1 MLSEN
6 QRIRGLISSVI
17 DIVLLI
23 AAYLL
28 ANFLRF
34 NWLPFFEEGGAGPA
48 LDIARSPMVAL
59 GWAGYAVVMVLLYW
73 SRGLYNPS
81 RLRGLW
87 QRSTTIAFGN
97 ALGVV
102 GFMALLFVFRLQ
114 NFSRGVMLLLY
125 GFSTGFLIFKR
136 MIKRWYDRA
145 RNRKGE
151 DLRHILLV
159 GGGDMAAEYLLA
171 LEHNPYYGFHVD
183 GYLAP
188 YANPDLDVRYLGGYD
203 KMEVTLDEPGIDEVV
218 VALEA
223 HENPFL
229 PVVVSACEKQGT
241 KVCIIPFYN
250 DYIPARATL
259 ETVGGCKLI
268 NIRATPLDNLGAA
281 ALKRAVDIAG
291 SLFGLIVLSPLML
304 ATAIGVKISSPGPI
318 IFKQE
323 RVGRY
328 KKHFLMYKFRSMA
341 VNKEQDTAWSTNQ
354 DNRKTMFGSI
364 IRKLSIDELPQL
376 VNVLKGEMSLVG
388 PRPEIPHYVE
398 LFKESVPLYMVKH
411 QVRPGITGWAQV
423 HGFRGD
429 TSIDGRV
436 QCDIW
441 YIENWSFWLDIRI
454 LFMTVFGGMV
464 NKEQLQHGHAH
475 ATK

>member
-159 GGGDMAAEYLLA
+159 GGGDMAAKYLL
-171 LEHNPYYGFHVD
+171 
-183 GYLAP
+183 
-188 YANPDLDVRYLGGYD
+188 
-203 KMEVTLDEPGIDEVV
+203 
-218 VALEA
+218 
-223 HENPFL
+223 
-229 PVVVSACEKQGT
+229 
-241 KVCIIPFYN
+241 
-250 DYIPARATL
+250 
-259 ETVGGCKLI
+259 
-268 NIRATPLDNLGAA
+268 
-281 ALKRAVDIAG
+281 
-291 SLFGLIVLSPLML
+291 
-304 ATAIGVKISSPGPI
+304 
-318 IFKQE
+318 
-323 RVGRY
+323 
-328 KKHFLMYKFRSMA
+328 
-341 VNKEQDTAWSTNQ
+341 
-354 DNRKTMFGSI
+354 
-364 IRKLSIDELPQL
+364 
-376 VNVLKGEMSLVG
+376 
-388 PRPEIPHYVE
+388 
-398 LFKESVPLYMVKH
+398 
-411 QVRPGITGWAQV
+411 
-423 HGFRGD
+423 
-429 TSIDGRV
+429 
-436 QCDIW
+436 
-441 YIENWSFWLDIRI
+441 
-454 LFMTVFGGMV
+454 
-464 NKEQLQHGHAH
+464 
-475 ATK
+475 

>member
-136 MIKRWYDRA
+136 MFGVFDA
-145 RNRKGE
+145 GVN
-151 DLRHILLV
+151 
-159 GGGDMAAEYLLA
+159 A
-171 LEHNPYYGFHVD
+171 LHREAIGP
-183 GYLAP
+183 
-188 YANPDLDVRYLGGYD
+188 
-203 KMEVTLDEPGIDEVV
+203 
-218 VALEA
+218 VALDAALVPGQWRELTA
-223 HENPFL
+223 EEVNAL
-229 PVVVSACEKQGT
+229 
-241 KVCIIPFYN
+241 
-250 DYIPARATL
+250 R
-259 ETVGGCKLI
+259 
-268 NIRATPLDNLGAA
+268 AA
-281 ALKRAVDIAG
+281 AK
-291 SLFGLIVLSPLML
+291 P
-304 ATAIGVKISSPGPI
+304 K
-318 IFKQE
+318 
-323 RVGRY
+323 
-328 KKHFLMYKFRSMA
+328 
-341 VNKEQDTAWSTNQ
+341 N
-354 DNRKTMFGSI
+354 
-364 IRKLSIDELPQL
+364 
-376 VNVLKGEMSLVG
+376 
-388 PRPEIPHYVE
+388 
-398 LFKESVPLYMVKH
+398 
-411 QVRPGITGWAQV
+411 
-423 HGFRGD
+423 
-429 TSIDGRV
+429 
-436 QCDIW
+436 
-441 YIENWSFWLDIRI
+441 
-454 LFMTVFGGMV
+454 
-464 NKEQLQHGHAH
+464 
-475 ATK
+475 

>member
-1 MLSEN
+1 MAYREGAAGLLSEN

-159 GGGDMAAEYLLA
+159 GGGDMA
-171 LEHNPYYGFHVD
+171 G
-183 GYLAP
+183 
-188 YANPDLDVRYLGGYD
+188 
-203 KMEVTLDEPGIDEVV
+203 
-218 VALEA
+218 
-223 HENPFL
+223 
-229 PVVVSACEKQGT
+229 
-241 KVCIIPFYN
+241 
-250 DYIPARATL
+250 
-259 ETVGGCKLI
+259 
-268 NIRATPLDNLGAA
+268 
-281 ALKRAVDIAG
+281 
-291 SLFGLIVLSPLML
+291 GLIV
-304 ATAIGVKISSPGPI
+304 
-318 IFKQE
+318 
-323 RVGRY
+323 
-328 KKHFLMYKFRSMA
+328 
-341 VNKEQDTAWSTNQ
+341 
-354 DNRKTMFGSI
+354 
-364 IRKLSIDELPQL
+364 
-376 VNVLKGEMSLVG
+376 
-388 PRPEIPHYVE
+388 
-398 LFKESVPLYMVKH
+398 
-411 QVRPGITGWAQV
+411 
-423 HGFRGD
+423 
-429 TSIDGRV
+429 
-436 QCDIW
+436 
-441 YIENWSFWLDIRI
+441 
-454 LFMTVFGGMV
+454 
-464 NKEQLQHGHAH
+464 
-475 ATK
+475 

>member
-145 RNRKGE
+145 RNRKG
-151 DLRHILLV
+151 
-159 GGGDMAAEYLLA
+159 GPA
-171 LEHNPYYGFHVD
+171 P
-183 GYLAP
+183 YLAGRRR
-188 YANPDLDVRYLGGYD
+188 RYGCR
-203 KMEVTLDEPGIDEVV
+203 VP
-218 VALEA
+218 A
-223 HENPFL
+223 
-229 PVVVSACEKQGT
+229 GT
-241 KVCIIPFYN
+241 
-250 DYIPARATL
+250 RT
-259 ETVGGCKLI
+259 
-268 NIRATPLDNLGAA
+268 
-281 ALKRAVDIAG
+281 
-291 SLFGLIVLSPLML
+291 
-304 ATAIGVKISSPGPI
+304 
-318 IFKQE
+318 
-323 RVGRY
+323 
-328 KKHFLMYKFRSMA
+328 
-341 VNKEQDTAWSTNQ
+341 
-354 DNRKTMFGSI
+354 
-364 IRKLSIDELPQL
+364 
-376 VNVLKGEMSLVG
+376 
-388 PRPEIPHYVE
+388 
-398 LFKESVPLYMVKH
+398 
-411 QVRPGITGWAQV
+411 
-423 HGFRGD
+423 
-429 TSIDGRV
+429 
-436 QCDIW
+436 
-441 YIENWSFWLDIRI
+441 
-454 LFMTVFGGMV
+454 
-464 NKEQLQHGHAH
+464 
-475 ATK
+475 

>member
-203 KMEVTLDEPGIDEVV
+203 KMEVTMDEPGIDEVV
-218 VALEA
+218 VALDAAEMHMLTRA
-223 HENPFL
+223 FA
-229 PVVVSACEKQGT
+229 ACDKHGT
-241 KVCIIPFYN
+241 RITMVPFYN
-250 DYIPARATL
+250 DYLPARPTIDVL
-259 ETVGGCKLI
+259 GDCKLI
-268 NIRATPLDNLGAA
+268 NIRQTPFDNILNAFI
-281 ALKRAVDIAG
+281 KRAMDVVG
-291 SLFGLIVLSPLML
+291 SLVLIVLTSPIML
-304 ATAIGVKISSPGPI
+304 GVAIGVKLSSPGPI

-323 RVGRY
+323 RVGLN
-328 KKHFLMYKFRSMA
+328 KKVFTMYKFRSMA
-341 VNKEQDTAWSTNQ
+341 VEGNADKTTWGTRGDPRRTRFGTFL
-354 DNRKTMFGSI
+354 RKY
-364 IRKLSIDELPQL
+364 SIDELPQL
-376 VNVLKGEMSLVG
+376 FNVLRGDMSLVG
-388 PRPEIPHYVE
+388 PRPERPFFVE
-398 LFKESVPLYMVKH
+398 KFREEIPLYMIKH
-411 QVRPGITGWAQV
+411 LVRPGMTGWAQV
-423 HGFRGD
+423 NGWRGD
-429 TSIDGRV
+429 TSIAKRIE
-436 QCDIW
+436 CDIH
-441 YIENWSFWLDIRI
+441 YIENWSFLLDLKI
-454 LFMTVFGGMV
+454 LFLTVFRGFV
-464 NKEQLQHGHAH
+464 NHSEDEE
-475 ATK
+475 